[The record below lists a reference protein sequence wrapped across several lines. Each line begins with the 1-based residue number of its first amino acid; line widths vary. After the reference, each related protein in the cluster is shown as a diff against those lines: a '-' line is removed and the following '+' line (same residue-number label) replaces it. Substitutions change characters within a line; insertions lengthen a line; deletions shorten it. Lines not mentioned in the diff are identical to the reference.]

1 MDLVK
6 QFLLLSEK
14 LYSFLEK
21 APEDKEDKRDDYIA
35 HIDKLLTARGQTVD
49 KLQAMPE
56 NPVIGHEYEVQLRE
70 LDKAIIKR
78 LESFKRD
85 IAEDMKQLQTTKKSE
100 QQYHNPYGA
109 FYNRDGT
116 YYDKR
121 K

>member
-49 KLQAMPE
+49 QLKALPE
-56 NPVIGHEYEVQLRE
+56 NPVIGHEYEAQLQA
-70 LDKAIIKR
+70 LDKGIMRR
-78 LESFKRD
+78 LESFKRE